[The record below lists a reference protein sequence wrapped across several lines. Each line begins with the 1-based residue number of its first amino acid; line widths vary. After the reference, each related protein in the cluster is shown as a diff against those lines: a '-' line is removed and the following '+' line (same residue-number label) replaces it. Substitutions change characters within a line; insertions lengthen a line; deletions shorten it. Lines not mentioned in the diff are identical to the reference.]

1 MAYIVIYLSKYY
13 LAQKTYSMRAQLESF
28 TNFAHAL
35 YPHEIHYLLADNHLQ
50 GEDSLRILQ
59 LIHYNS
65 QNPANRLPFDPSIDK
80 RKYSNL
86 KKWIQQKLERL
97 DVDRFFAW
105 IKDLE
110 QKIMTDA
117 ISADEEKALIQYLN
131 KVNPNQYYFPQ
142 FYELVQN
149 FRDFLIIR
157 IRMIYYTQV
166 SNFLEKHQQLYKRIV
181 ATNNKLNNASFDI
194 IQQYS
199 SSTQESEQWIKFLT
213 KTFRNEQLDGYTR
226 YRAVVRLLYVYYN
239 YRRFDDMKAIT
250 DELDR
255 VLKSPHFYSKRIL
268 ANFYANRA
276 MMHQKRGE
284 LEKAAEYG
292 YLSVRQKN
300 SDYLFYVNN
309 LCGILLKQQK
319 YKDALK
325 LMQNAIVELKK
336 TNSFYNRVGFVSLY
350 LRTLMLNG
358 KVEQAESYGE
368 TFSHTYRKEIFEHRW
383 HTFYTAYLQTL
394 LAQHKYKKIL
404 TTIRR
409 SHLVDKERE
418 FLGKA
423 RYLPT
428 IQWYYWVSSYLET
441 EANLPDTRERLVQS
455 ITEMKRNKHKEKKI
469 RELIGEV
476 KPHIPDIIANKEF
489 SV

>member
-1 MAYIVIYLSKYY
+1 MHCNLFGLILYCNQNPY
-13 LAQKTYSMRAQLESF
+13 MRTQLERF
-28 TNFAHAL
+28 TTFAHAL
-35 YPHEIHYLLADNHLQ
+35 YPHEIHYLLKDNHLQ

-65 QNPANRLPFDPSIDK
+65 KNPGNRLPFDPSIDK

-97 DVDRFFAW
+97 DVDKFFAW

-110 QKIMTDA
+110 EKIMTDA
-117 ISADEEKALIQYLN
+117 ISAEEEKALIQYLN

-166 SNFLEKHQQLYKRIV
+166 SDFLEKYQQHYKRIV

-194 IQQYS
+194 IQQHS
-199 SSTQESEQWIKFLT
+199 SSDQESEQWIHFLT
-213 KTFRNEQLDGYTR
+213 TTFRNEKLDGYTR

-239 YRRFDDMKAIT
+239 YRRFDDMKTAT

-255 VLKSPHFYSKRIL
+255 TLRSPEFYSKRIL

-284 LEKAAEYG
+284 LDEAAEYG

-300 SDYLFYVNN
+300 SDYLFYINN
-309 LCGILLKQQK
+309 LCGILLKQK
-319 YKDALK
+319 KNKDALK
-325 LMQNAIVELKK
+325 LMQPAITELKH

-350 LRTLMLNG
+350 LRTLMVNG
-358 KVEQAESYGE
+358 KMQQAESYGE
-368 TFSHTYRKEIFEHRW
+368 TFSHTFRKEIFEHRW

-394 LAQHKYKKIL
+394 LEQRKYKKML

-409 SHLVDKERE
+409 SRLFERERE

-428 IQWYYWVSSYLET
+428 IQWYYWVSAYLEAD
-441 EANLPDTRERLVQS
+441 ANFKETQENLKNSLA
-455 ITEMKRNKHKEKKI
+455 EMKKNKHKEKKI
-469 RELIGEV
+469 HELINEI
-476 KPHIPDIIANKEF
+476 KPHIPDIIKNEAF
-489 SV
+489 AL